1 MNIFLCG
8 SAIDLEVSIKKY
20 PVLAAGYHPYPYR
33 QVVELLR
40 SSTETTIQNGSNT
53 IAATE
58 GEGALQVILC
68 YSFISTY

>member
-20 PVLAAGYHPYPYR
+20 PVLAAGYHPYR